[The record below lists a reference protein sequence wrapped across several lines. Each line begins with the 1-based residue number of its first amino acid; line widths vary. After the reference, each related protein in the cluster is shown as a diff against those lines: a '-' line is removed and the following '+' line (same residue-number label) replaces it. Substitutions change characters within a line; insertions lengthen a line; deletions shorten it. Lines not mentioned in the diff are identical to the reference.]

1 MGFFLKCDFTN
12 FCTFFTDSRAR
23 KLPAKVPRM
32 APIELTMNNNGE
44 ARNTARF
51 IKEDVFIS
59 FIA

>member
-1 MGFFLKCDFTN
+1 MGFFLKCDLQIFAL
-12 FCTFFTDSRAR
+12 FFTDSRAR

-44 ARNTARF
+44 ARNTAKF